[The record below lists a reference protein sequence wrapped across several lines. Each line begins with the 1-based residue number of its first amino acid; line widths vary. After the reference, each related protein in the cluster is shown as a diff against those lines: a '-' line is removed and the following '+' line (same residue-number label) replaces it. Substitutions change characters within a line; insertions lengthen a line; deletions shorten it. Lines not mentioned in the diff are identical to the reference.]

1 MSQKIYFLLILFAIF
16 QLINSRI
23 ISTNDLKDALS
34 QAEPGDVIELK
45 SGTYRDVPY
54 TLKNGHGVVQ

>member
-1 MSQKIYFLLILFAIF
+1 MSQQICIFLILFAIF
-16 QLINSRI
+16 QLTNSRI
-23 ISTNDLKDALS
+23 ISKNDLKDALS

-54 TLKNGHGVVQ
+54 NKNKISS